1 MTLKSFFFVKRNK
14 KILQKVF
21 LFELVTFFIFLHFS
35 QFSASKKIMSKV
47 HRHYH
52 IFCNRLHLSNFSCVS
67 MSEVII
73 AKCKRNL
80 EIYSWQKFPTRLLL
94 LYKLLY
100 MHHHRL
106 RRYHHFVKNWKTIFF
121 LNLLINSIIVY
132 VCMSVCNLLMVL
144 FLSNAIFCSFF

>member
-1 MTLKSFFFVKRNK
+1 MWSETKKYCKKFLKFNFSS
-14 KILQKVF
+14 L
-21 LFELVTFFIFLHFS
+21 FS

-52 IFCNRLHLSNFSCVS
+52 IFCNRLHLSNFFVCVS

-80 EIYSWQKFPTRLLL
+80 EIYSWQKFTTHLLL
-94 LYKLLY
+94 FYKLLY
-100 MHHHRL
+100 MHHHH
-106 RRYHHFVKNWKTIFF
+106 RYHHFVKNWKTIF

-132 VCMSVCNLLMVL
+132 VVCVSVCNLLMVL
-144 FLSNAIFCSFF
+144 FLSNAIFCSFFKVSK